1 MDSSSTRGHA
11 PRRRTVLAAAVGA
24 TAGLVLV
31 AGSAT
36 AVDLHRDARS
46 PAEAAPQR
54 AEAAPQ
60 RAEAA
65 PQRAEAA
72 PHRAEAAPHGPVAAP
87 APLRGPGDERVVL
100 DSGRS
105 YVLHV
110 PPQVRA
116 DPAAAQGRPVLVVL
130 HALLTGPGDA
140 AQSTGFDALA
150 DRDGVLVAY
159 PSGIKRSFNAG
170 LCCGEAVVQEVDDV
184 AFLADVVADLRAR
197 GAGRVSVVGFSNGG
211 MMAYR
216 FACARPELVDTVGV
230 LSGTLEVPRCVGP
243 IRALHLHGDRDTAV
257 PFEGDLWSERLSAF
271 LRPVPLI
278 RQAAPGSDIEVRRL
292 PGYPHRWTVPTDPVD
307 ATAEFWRFAR
317 MSEQS

>member
-1 MDSSSTRGHA
+1 MSSPSPTTHSA
-11 PRRRTVLAAAVGA
+11 RRTVGSALVAAA
-24 TAGLVLV
+24 AGLVLV
-31 AGSAT
+31 AGSAA
-36 AVDLHRDARS
+36 AVDLRRDTADPATPGALSTAR
-46 PAEAAPQR
+46 A
-54 AEAAPQ
+54 
-60 RAEAA
+60 
-65 PQRAEAA
+65 
-72 PHRAEAAPHGPVAAP
+72 GPAP
-87 APLRGPGDERVVL
+87 AVSASSGGGAPSAQPGDQRVVL

-110 PPQVRA
+110 PPSVRE
-116 DPAAAQGRPVLVVL
+116 DPAAAQGRPVMVVL

-184 AFLADVVADLRAR
+184 AFLADVVADLRSR

-230 LSGTLEVPRCVGP
+230 LSGTLEVPSCAGP

-257 PFEGDLWSERLSAF
+257 PFEGDPWSERLSAF

-278 RQAAPGSDIEVRRL
+278 PQAAPGSDIEVRQL
-292 PGYPHRWTVPTDPVD
+292 PDYPHRWTVPTDPVD

-317 MSEQS
+317 MSAPS

>member
-1 MDSSSTRGHA
+1 MSTTSGLGHTA
-11 PRRRTVLAAAVGA
+11 RWTVVVAALLGMVVGA
-24 TAGLVLV
+24 SSV
-31 AGSAT
+31 S
-36 AVDLHRDARS
+36 AVD
-46 PAEAAPQR
+46 PT
-54 AEAAPQ
+54 
-60 RAEAA
+60 
-65 PQRAEAA
+65 
-72 PHRAEAAPHGPVAAP
+72 P
-87 APLRGPGDERVVL
+87 APPTSERVVL

-105 YVLHV
+105 YALHV
-110 PPQVRA
+110 SPQLQQS
-116 DPAAAQGRPVLVVL
+116 PEAAAGRPAMVVL
-130 HALLTGPGDA
+130 HALLTGPADA
-140 AQSTGFDALA
+140 ATSTGFDALA

-159 PSGIKRSFNAG
+159 PYGIKRSFNAG

-230 LSGTLEVPRCVGP
+230 LSGTLEVPRCAGP

-257 PFEGDLWSERLSAF
+257 PFEGDPWSERLSAF

-278 RQAAPGSDIEVRRL
+278 PQAAPGSDIEVRQL

-317 MSEQS
+317 MSEQT